1 MFIVFWFSA
10 PPDSL
15 LGRVKAS
22 CFPKVEKVMQPRSGS
37 TVFIAGLK
45 GCLTVLIIG
54 MIFAPKY
61 AAFSVSTVKSTS
73 SCAEGCGVLASL
85 A

>member
-1 MFIVFWFSA
+1 MFIVFWLSA

-15 LGRVKAS
+15 LGSVKAS
-22 CFPKVEKVMQPRSGS
+22 YSPKVEKVMQPRSGS

-45 GCLTVLIIG
+45 GCVTVLIIG
-54 MIFAPKY
+54 MIFATKY
-61 AAFSVSTVKSTS
+61 AALSVSTVKSTG